1 MRMTG
6 IRRRSGLCTAVFILA
21 GVALAAP
28 LATQTPASAPGNDS
42 IRREEMMADMVFLTS
57 DLLKGRYAGT
67 SEDFLAAE
75 FVRARFARLGLKPA
89 AGTSYFQDFWMTAAK
104 LGAENVLEIRL
115 NANQCLRLKPGQD
128 YYPQRFSANSRANGA
143 LVFCGFGVR
152 AEDFGQAAKGRIV
165 VILMHEP
172 GEFDPESPFDGLV
185 TSEAANPLRK
195 TLLAQEKGA
204 VGILFVED
212 KHNHAEDSSFQ
223 SSFERAW
230 PADPMAG
237 WGFLLSESVDKV
249 RIPAAQISPAL
260 AETLFLGTQKTLLE
274 FGKEAENTKAFV
286 PIPVSGPTADLSVSI
301 DRIPVRG
308 RNVVGM
314 LEGSDPVLR
323 NEAIVICAHHDHNG
337 VEDGVIMPGADDDIS
352 GVVATIDIA
361 EAYVLAALSGQRARR
376 TLIFASWDAEEQGLV
391 GARHYVDHPFIPL
404 EKTVAVLNMDLIG
417 RNEEILATEDWR
429 FRGLEVQTSESNAN
443 TINILGL
450 TRFPRLRA
458 PLERANGPF
467 GLTLKTKIDNNASQL
482 LRRSDHWPF
491 MQRGVPALWF
501 LTGIHPD
508 YHTTYDRA
516 DRINGAKMEL
526 VARLVHEMSWL
537 IAQEGL

>member
-1 MRMTG
+1 MRG
-6 IRRRSGLCTAVFILA
+6 IRSRSDLCKAVFFPAAL
-21 GVALAAP
+21 ALAA
-28 LATQTPASAPGNDS
+28 LLSAQTPATAPQNDS
-42 IRREEMMADMVFLTS
+42 IRQEEMMADMVFLTS

-67 SEDFLAAE
+67 PEDFLTAE
-75 FVRARFARLGLKPA
+75 FIRARFARLGLKPV

-104 LGAENVLEIRL
+104 LAAENALEIRL
-115 NANQCLRLKPGQD
+115 NANQSLRLKPGQD

-152 AEDFGQAAKGRIV
+152 AEDFGQAAKGRIAV
-165 VILMHEP
+165 VLMHEP

-195 TLLAQEKGA
+195 TLLAQERGA

-212 KHNHAEDSSFQ
+212 RHNHPADSGFAG
-223 SSFERAW
+223 SFESAW
-230 PADPMAG
+230 PADPLSG
-237 WGFLLSESVDKV
+237 GRFLLSEWVD
-249 RIPAAQISPAL
+249 RIHIPAAQISPAL
-260 AETLFLGTQKTLLE
+260 AETLFLGAGKTLLE
-274 FGKEAENTKAFV
+274 FCEGAENYRTFE
-286 PIPVSGPTADLSVSI
+286 PIPLSGPAADLSVSI

-308 RNVVGM
+308 LNVVAM
-314 LEGSDPVLR
+314 VEGLDPVLR
-323 NEAIVICAHHDHNG
+323 NEAIIICGHHDHNG

-361 EAYVLAALSGQRARR
+361 EAYVLATLSGQRPRR

-391 GARHYVDHPFIPL
+391 GARHYTDHPLFPL
-404 EKTVAVLNMDLIG
+404 DKTIAVLNMDLIG
-417 RNEEILATEDWR
+417 RNEEILPTNDWR
-429 FRGLEVQTSESNAN
+429 FRGLEVQTSESNAD

-458 PLERANGPF
+458 SLEKANGPF
-467 GLTLKTKIDNNASQL
+467 GLILKTKIDNNASQL

-491 MQRGVPALWF
+491 MQHGVPALWF

-516 DRINGAKMEL
+516 DRINGGKMER

-537 IAQEGL
+537 IAQDGL